1 MASTMEW
8 DGYRLTISFAEELQV
23 SPLSVPYVL
32 IPKKMTVEVSFCS
45 IAIKHHIPEW
55 YDI

>member
-1 MASTMEW
+1 MEM
-8 DGYRLTISFAEELQV
+8 DIDLHFAEELQV